1 MYVCIVYCYLICT
14 TVVSEPKDVTVCK
27 GEHEATFTCVLDGSI
42 SSNDVQW
49 YRLLKDT
56 GTTGMVD
63 LDDDHIIIFTRTGNT
78 LTSSLT
84 VTNARLYTGYY
95 WIRLPTDDVCN
106 VSLTVLDA
114 ESTYVNRIY
123 CNCMYI
129 RIHFE

>member
-1 MYVCIVYCYLICT
+1 MD
-14 TVVSEPKDVTVCK
+14 S
-27 GEHEATFTCVLDGSI
+27 SI
-42 SSNDVQW
+42 SSDDVQW
-49 YRLLKDT
+49 YRLLTDT
-56 GTTGMVD
+56 GTACTVMVD
-63 LDDDHIIIFTRTGNT
+63 PDNDHTTLFARTENA

-84 VTNARLYTGYY
+84 ITNARQYAGYY

-114 ESTYVNRIY
+114 ESMYVNRIH

>member
-1 MYVCIVYCYLICT
+1 M
-14 TVVSEPKDVTVCK
+14 CK
-27 GEHEATFTCVLDGSI
+27 GEQKITFTCVLDSSI

-63 LDDDHIIIFTRTGNT
+63 PDNDHTPLFSRTENT
-78 LTSSLT
+78 LISSLT
-84 VTNARLYTGYY
+84 VTNAGQYTGYY
-95 WIRLPTDDVCN
+95 WIKLPTDDVCN

-114 ESTYVNRIY
+114 ESMYVNRIH

-129 RIHFE
+129 HIHFE